1 MRASAA
7 MEDFGGAAS
16 GGAGECGYG
25 LWRKLVNLATPIFL
39 ALAMIDA
46 AAAAPIRIVAF
57 GDSLTS
63 GYGVAPEE
71 AFPAR
76 LQVWL
81 HEHGIEAEVV
91 NAGVS
96 GDTSAGGLARL
107 DWTLAEPADAVLV
120 EFGANDA
127 LRAVDPQATYKNLDA
142 ILNGLDVRKVKA
154 LLLGME
160 SPANWGP
167 EYQQSFNAI
176 YPALAER
183 HHVLLYPFFLEG
195 VALDP
200 RLNQPD
206 MLHPNA
212 RGVDAI
218 VARVGPYVLR
228 LLGAPAQ
235 GGSG

>member
-1 MRASAA
+1 
-7 MEDFGGAAS
+7 MEQFGGAAPFGRS
-16 GGAGECGYG
+16 ESGYG
-25 LWRKLVNLATPIFL
+25 LWQKLVNLAST
-39 ALAMIDA
+39 ALVALFVTHA
-46 AAAAPIRIVAF
+46 AAAAPTRIVAF
-57 GDSLTS
+57 GDSLTA

-76 LQVWL
+76 LQSWL
-81 HEHGIEAEVV
+81 HEHGVEAEVV

-127 LRAVDPQATYKNLDA
+127 LRGIDPQSTYQNLDG
-142 ILNGLDVRKVKA
+142 ILSKLDARKVKV
-154 LLLGME
+154 LLLGMV
-160 SPANWGP
+160 SPANWGRD
-167 EYQQSFNAI
+167 YQQSFDAI

-195 VALDP
+195 VALDSS
-200 RLNQPD
+200 LNQGD

-212 RGVDAI
+212 RGIETI
-218 VARVGPYVLR
+218 VAHVGPYVLR
-228 LLGAPAQ
+228 LLGAQAS
-235 GGSG
+235 GGNG

>member
-1 MRASAA
+1 MCASAA
-7 MEDFGGAAS
+7 MEDLGGAAS
-16 GGAGECGYG
+16 GRAGECGYG
-25 LWRKLVNLATPIFL
+25 PWRGLVNLA
-39 ALAMIDA
+39 A
-46 AAAAPIRIVAF
+46 AALVALVASGAAFAAPTRIVAF
-57 GDSLTS
+57 GDSLTA

-76 LQVWL
+76 LQAWL
-81 HEHGIEAEVV
+81 HDHGIEAEVV

-107 DWTLAEPADAVLV
+107 DWTLAEPADAVLL

-127 LRAVDPQATYKNLDA
+127 LRAVDPQSTYKNLDA
-142 ILNGLDVRKVKA
+142 ILSKLEARKVKV

-183 HHVLLYPFFLEG
+183 HRVPLYPFFLEG

-200 RLNQPD
+200 TLNQPD

-212 RGVDAI
+212 RGVDTI

-228 LLGAPAQ
+228 LLGAHMP
-235 GGSG
+235 GESG